1 MKQHQVDPV
10 SLISGFAL
18 LLVAGGFALSNA
30 TDVHLRWLLM
40 LPVVLIVAGVAI
52 LATVAHRVGRDAPAH
67 ATIDDDAELP
77 GPS

>member
-1 MKQHQVDPV
+1 MRQHEVDPV
-10 SLISGFAL
+10 SLVSGLVL
-18 LLVAGGFALSNA
+18 LLAAGGFALSNA

-52 LATVAHRVGRDAPAH
+52 LAAVARRAGRAAAAR

-77 GPS
+77 GTS